1 MGQATRTTKLVLDLG
16 KRTQGGANTSKQAYL
31 EATVGMLSAA
41 RAFYVAFFLAHAEKV
56 TERVPYFSEQHQEMQ
71 ERLISAD
78 KLLTW
83 AEFQTVATKEHPH
96 PVPEWNFSQAFAD
109 MPFVYR
115 RAVIKDAIGKVRSYL
130 SNLSTWQQSG
140 KRKGKPGVPGASNH
154 PTLYEGTL
162 SLEVAGTDAQQRFVR
177 LKVYTGEQWTWA
189 HYPVKYSRY
198 FEQRRQDPQWEQQSP
213 KLVLRPKS
221 AELHFCQTKKIKASK
236 VVNSKHDPDL
246 VTVAVDLNVKNL
258 AVITVRQHSRI
269 VESVFIKDKGLDQH
283 RYRHLTQISKKQW
296 LSGKPV
302 KGEHNCA
309 RLWQH
314 VRRMNRDAA
323 HKTARAIARVCA
335 KYPGCV
341 LLFERLRKIKAK
353 GESKSHRLN
362 RKQANQLRGQIN
374 QISRENAFA
383 QATVTVEVNPWGTSQ
398 HCSRC
403 GAKGE
408 RFSVRAGQRER
419 ARGGKLFRCS
429 ICGYE
434 AQADFNASVNLH
446 HSFYAEFCW
455 HKKPKSTKGGGHS
468 P

>member
-1 MGQATRTTKLVLDLG
+1 VL
-16 KRTQGGANTSKQAYL
+16 A
-31 EATVGMLSAA
+31 AA

-56 TERVPYFSEQHQEMQ
+56 TERVPYFSEQHQEMR

-83 AEFQTVATKEHPH
+83 AEFQTVQTKEHPH

-109 MPFVYR
+109 MPVVYR
-115 RAVIKDAIGKVRSYL
+115 RAVMKDAIGKVKSYL
-130 SNLSTWQQSG
+130 SHLSTWQQSG

-154 PTLYEGTL
+154 PTLYAGTL
-162 SLEVAGTDAQQRFVR
+162 ALEVAETDAQQRFVR
-177 LKVYTGEQWTWA
+177 LKVYSGEQWMWA
-189 HYPVKYSRY
+189 NYPVKYSRY

-213 KLVLRPKS
+213 KLVLRPQS
-221 AELHFCQTKKIKASK
+221 AELHFCQTKTIKAPK
-236 VVNSKHDPDL
+236 VVD
-246 VTVAVDLNVKNL
+246 
-258 AVITVRQHSRI
+258 
-269 VESVFIKDKGLDQH
+269 
-283 RYRHLTQISKKQW
+283 SKKQW

-302 KGEHNCA
+302 KGERSCA

-323 HKTARAIARVCA
+323 HKTGRAIARVCA

-341 LLFERLRKIKAK
+341 LLFERLRKIKAR

-374 QISRENAFA
+374 QISREKAFA

-429 ICGYE
+429 VCGYE

-446 HSFYAEFCW
+446 HSFYGEFCW

>member
-16 KRTQGGANTSKQAYL
+16 KRTQGGANTSKHAYL
-31 EATVGMLSAA
+31 EATVEVLSAA

-56 TERVPYFSEQHQEMQ
+56 TERVPYFSEQHQEMR

-83 AEFQTVATKEHPH
+83 AEFQTVQTKEHPH

-109 MPFVYR
+109 MPVVYR
-115 RAVIKDAIGKVRSYL
+115 RAVMKDAIGKVKSYL
-130 SNLSTWQQSG
+130 SHLSTWQQSG
-140 KRKGKPGVPGASNH
+140 KRKGKPGAPGASNH

-162 SLEVAGTDAQQRFVR
+162 ALEVSETDAQQRFVR
-177 LKVYTGEQWTWA
+177 LKVYSGEQWMWA
-189 HYPVKYSRY
+189 NYPVNYSRY

-221 AELHFCQTKKIKASK
+221 AELHFCQTKTIKAPKVAISK
-236 VVNSKHDPDL
+236 QNPDL

-258 AVITVRQHSRI
+258 AVITVRQH
-269 VESVFIKDKGLDQH
+269 
-283 RYRHLTQISKKQW
+283 
-296 LSGKPV
+296 
-302 KGEHNCA
+302 
-309 RLWQH
+309 
-314 VRRMNRDAA
+314 VRRMDREAA

-374 QISRENAFA
+374 QISREKAFA
-383 QATVTVEVNPWGTSQ
+383 QATVSVEVNPWGTSQ

-408 RFSVRAGQRER
+408 RFSVRAGQRKRE
-419 ARGGKLFRCS
+419 RGGKLFRCS

-446 HSFYAEFCW
+446 HSFYGELCW
-455 HKKPKSTKGGGHS
+455 HKKPKPTKVVDTRPERLQVAWEKSIGGQS
-468 P
+468 R